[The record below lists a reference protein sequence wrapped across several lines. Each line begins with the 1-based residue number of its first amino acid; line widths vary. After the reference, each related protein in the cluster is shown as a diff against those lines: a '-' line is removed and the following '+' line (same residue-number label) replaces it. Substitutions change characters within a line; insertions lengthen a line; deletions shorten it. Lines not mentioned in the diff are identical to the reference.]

1 MVSKINIEKRSV
13 VVTRSNLRTTII
25 LMSLTMIVLAAF
37 FLGDWR
43 KAAEFERVSAEN
55 LNLSESLLEAKNSL
69 EALKEEIDILK
80 MNNQVDSLALEDSR
94 QDILE
99 LEQRISEN
107 VFQLELYKDF
117 LSDDLEA
124 NQKLSVVKFAKSR
137 VSNKN
142 WSYSWVIVQRGREP
156 RVSSVLIRAFVEGKT
171 DVNSDDGLK
180 EFPLNQLDEYLPRF
194 PIQTRI
200 KYFSINRGVLSLPE
214 GFEPIKIKFVLSYE
228 SSPKQIYESTFD
240 WRGDL

>member
-25 LMSLTMIVLAAF
+25 LMSLTMLVLAAF

-55 LNLSESLLEAKNSL
+55 LNLSESLLDAKNSL

-142 WSYSWVIVQRGREP
+142 WSYSWVIVQRAREP
-156 RVSSVLIRAFVEGKT
+156 RV
-171 DVNSDDGLK
+171 
-180 EFPLNQLDEYLPRF
+180 
-194 PIQTRI
+194 
-200 KYFSINRGVLSLPE
+200 LSL
-214 GFEPIKIKFVLSYE
+214 IHI
-228 SSPKQIYESTFD
+228 
-240 WRGDL
+240 